1 MHLYP
6 FLFEPNL
13 HSVVW
18 GGNQLRP
25 YKGLEP
31 SGEPIGESWEVSAIP
46 SSTSIIA
53 NGELKGKDLI
63 TAINEQPE
71 VILGKAVNEKYKGK
85 LPLLVKFIDAKRDL
99 SIQVHPNDEM
109 AML

>member
-1 MHLYP
+1 MQLYP
-6 FLFEPNL
+6 FLFAPNL

-18 GGNQLRP
+18 GGNQLSP

-31 SGEPIGESWEVSAIP
+31 SDEPIGESWEVSAVP

-71 VILGKAVNEKYKGK
+71 AILGKAVNEKYQG
-85 LPLLVKFIDAKRDL
+85 
-99 SIQVHPNDEM
+99 
-109 AML
+109 

>member
-1 MHLYP
+1 MQLYP
-6 FLFEPNL
+6 LLFEPNL

-31 SGEPIGESWEVSAIP
+31 SDEPIGESWEVSAVP
-46 SSTSIIA
+46 TSTSIIA

-63 TAINEQPE
+63 TVVNENPDA
-71 VILGKAVNEKYKGK
+71 ILGNKVNKKYQG
-85 LPLLVKFIDAKRDL
+85 
-99 SIQVHPNDEM
+99 
-109 AML
+109 